1 MKQEELIKLID
12 KKIKELE
19 EKEQPN
25 ELLIQA
31 LIKKGILS
39 KNDKIDNSKIEK
51 IFEIIKKEIWSTI
64 TLYIVLLTLFY

>member
-1 MKQEELIKLID
+1 MKEEDLIKLID

-25 ELLIQA
+25 ELLMQA

-39 KNDKIDNSKIEK
+39 KNDKIEDSKIEE
-51 IFEIIKKEIWSTI
+51 IFNIIKKQ
-64 TLYIVLLTLFY
+64 L